1 MAANLNLALLLGHPI
16 QYKKYLFHY
25 IIKMLKYLKM
35 FLEKTSTINKKYL
48 CNKSLKYNINLY
60 YDISFNL
67 ILKTELLVSTIY
79 SVY

>member
-1 MAANLNLALLLGHPI
+1 
-16 QYKKYLFHY
+16 
-25 IIKMLKYLKM
+25 MLKYLKM